1 MQQAQAIIERVK
13 RVSPTIQRIDV
24 ALDRSQQQFDP
35 GQFFLARLTE
45 SLDPYLREPWI
56 PVWHEGHTITIERNT
71 VQDFMPGQIV
81 NLLGPLGK
89 PIPMREGVRTLL
101 LVAFE
106 STPAALLLLAQNMLA
121 SGGSVA
127 LALLGRAVYYP
138 LDVLPS
144 EVEVYRGDS
153 EGNWLEREE
162 AVRWADQVV
171 AVAPPP
177 YDMPFYARL
186 LQSIRDIR
194 IDIPAGY
201 AFGLVQPPMPCG
213 VGACQA
219 CVVRCGSEELPA
231 CVNGPAFDLLSL
243 TAVVKETE

>member
-13 RVSPTIQRIDV
+13 RVSSTIQRIDV
-24 ALDRSQQQFDP
+24 ALERSQQQFGP

-45 SLDPYLREPWI
+45 TFDPYLREPWTPI
-56 PVWHEGHTITIERNT
+56 WHEGHAITIERNT
-71 VQDFMPGQIV
+71 IQEFAPGQVV

-89 PIPMREGVRTLL
+89 PIPVKDTTRTLL

-121 SGGSVA
+121 NGGAVA
-127 LALLGRAVYYP
+127 LALLGRAVHYP
-138 LDVLPS
+138 VDALPT

-153 EGNWLEREE
+153 DGNWLERTESI
-162 AVRWADQVV
+162 RWADQVV

-177 YDMPFYARL
+177 YDIPFYARL
-186 LQSIRDIR
+186 LQAIRDVR
-194 IDIPAGY
+194 IEIPADY
-201 AFGLVQPPMPCG
+201 VLGLVQPPMPCG

-219 CVVRCGSEELPA
+219 CLVRCGSDEIPA
-231 CVNGPAFDLLSL
+231 CMDGPAFDMLSL